1 MQHSSRLEFAVR
13 GGLALVMVLV
23 GAFLVALG
31 FGWYTPEAGQLRAP
45 PWIAIG
51 SGAVF
56 AGAGLA
62 VLFPKNA
69 TLGWVIAMLIL
80 ACTGSAALWIGV
92 FADAKDISGG
102 IPLIPQAINTL
113 IGRVVFTLSG
123 ILCLVVLVWGLR
135 LGPKR
140 QRED

>member
-13 GGLALVMVLV
+13 GGLALVMLLV

-31 FGWYTPEAGQLRAP
+31 SGWSSPEAGQLRAP
-45 PWIAIG
+45 PWIAIS
-51 SGAVF
+51 SGLVF

-62 VLFPKNA
+62 VLFPKNT
-69 TLGWVIAMLIL
+69 TLGWVVAMLIL
-80 ACTGSAALWIGV
+80 ACMGGMALWIGV
-92 FADAKDISGG
+92 FAEAEDIIGG
-102 IPLIPQAINTL
+102 IPMLPRPINTL